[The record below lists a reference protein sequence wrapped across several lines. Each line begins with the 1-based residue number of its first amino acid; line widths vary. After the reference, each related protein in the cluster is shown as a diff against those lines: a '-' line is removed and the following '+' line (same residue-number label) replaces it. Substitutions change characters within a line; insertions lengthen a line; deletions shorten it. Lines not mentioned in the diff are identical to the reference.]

1 MLTTV
6 QDCGRWGFQ
15 DRGVPVCGAMDVYSH
30 RRANRL
36 VENGPDEATLEV
48 TLMGPEIEFEERTVV
63 AVTGGAFALSLDGS
77 AVSAN
82 SQIIAL
88 PGSRL
93 RFGDRLRGARAY
105 VAVAGGIAVAPFLGS
120 RSTHLASGTG
130 GFEGRALKAGDCVR
144 LGEKGTGIFL
154 AAQDRTFFDRPA
166 REKYPRPFLFDPRLP
181 DGGARLRVLPG
192 PRLDHF
198 GKGALEKLTSARY
211 RISPRSD
218 RMGYRLEGS
227 AIELQRQQELIS
239 CAMPLGGIQITP
251 TGQPILLMA
260 DHATT
265 GGYPVVGVV
274 ITADLPIAGQLAPGD
289 WIEFEPCSLEVAVA
303 ALREQERML

>member
-1 MLTTV
+1 MRCLKVARAGMLTTV

-15 DRGVPVCGAMDVYSH
+15 DRGLPVCGAMDVYSH
-30 RRANRL
+30 KHANRL
-36 VENGPDEATLEV
+36 VGNDPGDATLEV
-48 TLMGPEIEFEERTVV
+48 TLMGPEIEFEEPTMV
-63 AVTGGAFALSLDGS
+63 AVTGAEFALNLDAG

-82 SQIIAL
+82 RQIVAP

-105 VAVAGGIAVAPFLGS
+105 VAIAGGIAVAPFLGS

-130 GFEGRALKAGDCVR
+130 GFQGRALKAGDCVPI
-144 LGEKGTGIFL
+144 GEKATAEEGYGPG
-154 AAQDRTFFDRPA
+154 AA
-166 REKYPRPFLFDPRLP
+166 PFLP
-181 DGGARLRVLPG
+181 DGGARVRALPG
-192 PRLDHF
+192 PHLDRF
-198 GKGALEKLTSARY
+198 GKDAFERLMSVRY

-239 CAMPLGGIQITP
+239 CPMPVGGIQITP

-265 GGYPVVGVV
+265 GGYPLVGVV

-289 WIEFEPCSLEVAVA
+289 WIAFEPCSLEVALA
-303 ALREQERML
+303 ALRDQG